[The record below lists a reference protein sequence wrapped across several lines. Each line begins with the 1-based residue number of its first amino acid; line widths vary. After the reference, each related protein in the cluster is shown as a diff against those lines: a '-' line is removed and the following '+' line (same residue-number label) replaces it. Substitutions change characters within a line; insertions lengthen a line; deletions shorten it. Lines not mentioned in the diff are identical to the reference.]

1 MACLRMAERIQKWI
15 AESFSER
22 IAESF
27 SERIVER
34 LVNSPESLLAW
45 KPGHGEVESSNDEES
60 SEVGVRSERFA
71 CVEALL
77 PN

>member
-1 MACLRMAERIQKWI
+1 MDMACLRMAERIQKWI

-22 IAESF
+22 IAE
-27 SERIVER
+27 R

-45 KPGHGEVESSNDEES
+45 KPEHGEVESSNDEES
-60 SEVGVRSERFA
+60 SEVGVRSERFV